1 MRMPA
6 NHPLVEIRWWVLPE
20 HPEFLRF
27 QRILGLV
34 ALVISIGVLELIERQ
49 RQGFATL
56 GFRLSDGSFEP
67 AVRLARL
74 HNSK

>member
-1 MRMPA
+1 MVGASRA
-6 NHPLVEIRWWVLPE
+6 SGI
-20 HPEFLRF
+20 LRF

-34 ALVISIGVLELIERQ
+34 ALVISIGVLELIERH

-56 GFRLSDGSFEP
+56 GFRLSDGSFGP
-67 AVRLARL
+67 AVRPARL